1 MIHVSRIGLL
11 TLAFALVATV
21 TFAAAE
27 AEEAAAAEKEMVLDP
42 TTGEMITAPEYGG
55 TLIYGR
61 TGTGEHCDAWANSGW
76 SHHFVGVVTEQLTI
90 ANWGIDRSEDDLRL
104 FSYPLSTMKGQLAER
119 WEAPDATT
127 FIAHIRPGVRWHDKA
142 PMNGRELT
150 ASDVEF
156 NYHRTLGLGSG
167 CTEASPHAGQY
178 PKMESVTATDASTV
192 VFKLAEPDY
201 VSPLKPVPQYGGGF
215 GLLNMWIAWIYPP
228 EVIQEHGDIQD
239 CMNLVGTGPMELT
252 DLVEGSSVTWTRNPN
267 YWGFDEKF
275 PDNRLPYADEIVTLI
290 LPDPAARIAAL
301 RSGQVDMLCNCGD
314 SQLRSIDQ
322 VESLQ
327 KTDPNIRMW
336 ERPGRSDNAFRFLTV
351 SRPPF
356 NDIRVRQALQ
366 MALDRETISNTYF
379 KGFADPTP
387 HGILH
392 NDGPYGT
399 PFDEWPEEIKQ
410 YYRYDPERARQLL
423 AEAGY
428 PDGFKTE
435 MKYFERYDANYAE
448 LVIGYWAEIGVDVE
462 MSIHG
467 AAEIL
472 SIARE
477 HTSDGITSS
486 ENSNPTSDINNIDW
500 FFGSGSSSRM
510 NDDGLGVNDPHMDEL
525 IAAAKSAG
533 TLEEITARTKEAN
546 LYALG
551 QHWQIDGP
559 GPVPQFNV
567 AQPWIK
573 SYNGEVSIGVGQ
585 FTTILTRLWIDQD
598 LKREMGF

>member
-1 MIHVSRIGLL
+1 MTPRLMLL
-11 TLAFALVATV
+11 PLAFALAATV
-21 TFAAAE
+21 AFAAADS
-27 AEEAAAAEKEMVLDP
+27 EEAAATEKEMVLDP

-55 TLIYGR
+55 TITYGR

-90 ANWGIDRSEDDLRL
+90 ADWGIDRSVDDLRL

-127 FIAHIRPGVRWHDKA
+127 FIFHLRSGVRWHDKA

-150 ASDVEF
+150 AKDVEF
-156 NYHRTLGLGSG
+156 NYHRILGLGSG
-167 CTEASPHAGQY
+167 FTEASPHAGQY

-192 VFKLAEPDY
+192 EFKLAEPDH

-215 GLLNMWIAWIYPP
+215 GLFNMWIAWIYPP

-239 CMNLVGTGPMELT
+239 CTNLVGTGPMELT
-252 DLVEGSSVTWTRNPN
+252 DLVEGSSVTWTKNPN

-290 LPDPAARIAAL
+290 MPDPAARIAAL

-322 VESLQ
+322 VDSLQ
-327 KTDPNIRMW
+327 KTDPHIRMW
-336 ERPGRSDNAFRFLTV
+336 ERPGRSDNAFRFITV
-351 SRPPF
+351 GRPPF

-366 MALDRETISNTYF
+366 MAIDRETIANTYF

-387 HGILH
+387 HGLLH

-435 MKYFERYDANYAE
+435 LKYFERYDANYAE

-467 AAEIL
+467 AAEVL
-472 SIARE
+472 AIARE
-477 HTSDGITSS
+477 HTSDGIAHG
-486 ENSNPTSDINNIDW
+486 ENSNPTSDVSNLESFYRSNSPYGLNN
-500 FFGSGSSSRM
+500 
-510 NDDGLGVNDPHMDEL
+510 DGLGVNDPHMDEL
-525 IAAAKSAG
+525 IDAAKAAN
-533 TLEEITARTKEAN
+533 TMEDIVRLTKEAN
-546 LYALG
+546 LYALS
-551 QHWQIDGP
+551 QHWHIDGP